1 MLHQLV
7 GFLLG
12 LSFESRMPIGRAIAI
27 LDFDH
32 EVECL
37 SLSVHRLALQ
47 GVLTSSMPLLRRAP
61 EEISKPL
68 LCVLIHFAFPAIQ
81 LYEPLGF
88 IVFVDPV
95 ECRKN

>member
-1 MLHQLV
+1 AAHDLGVSGAFVLV
-7 GFLLG
+7 FADFIEGY
-12 LSFESRMPIGRAIAI
+12 SF
-27 LDFDH
+27 
-32 EVECL
+32 
-37 SLSVHRLALQ
+37 HRLALQ
-47 GVLTSSMPLLRRAP
+47 GVLTSSMPLLRRAT